1 MQVQS
6 FMQKLHRLPQICS
19 SSSRTFREV
28 IDTVHKYIN
37 GLKKYI
43 KMDESHPHAVFAV
56 IAKMDTDTY
65 RAWEKH
71 RPSLAKANAEQNG
84 DPAIAARP
92 GKYIPKWSE
101 LESFLES
108 EVNVRMHAE
117 RREGLG
123 KAAFQGAPTSR
134 KQQKQEFK
142 KQNDHKKGKAPDSVR
157 CPICQGGH
165 YIYNCQQFIDMNLMA
180 RLNKV
185 TELQLCV
192 RCLWP
197 VHSNACV
204 NKRNNMDCLNCMPEK
219 RRHNSK
225 LCPNAKNSANAV
237 LKASKQPRKR
247 KQNDNGQQSNK
258 RRKFNGNRPK
268 SERPPAAAHK
278 VSDWSPASNAMASMP
293 KLPKPTNHDQ

>member
-1 MQVQS
+1 MKAIRMQFLLLLLKWTQIHTAHGRS
-6 FMQKLHRLPQICS
+6 IDHHWQKQMRN
-19 SSSRTFREV
+19 R
-28 IDTVHKYIN
+28 
-37 GLKKYI
+37 
-43 KMDESHPHAVFAV
+43 
-56 IAKMDTDTY
+56 
-65 RAWEKH
+65 
-71 RPSLAKANAEQNG
+71 
-84 DPAIAARP
+84 IAARP

-293 KLPKPTNHDQ
+293 KLPKPTNHGKSGKTVILATNLNQILLLIADQ